1 MGGPPVLPLPDDAGG
16 RGGSLPPGTTT
27 GGFAEGLLDGAG
39 TTPRDAMALLDGAAV
54 GVGVADATSA
64 VEGAVEGATVAEA
77 AAVTGGAST
86 TGGTSTLAF
95 AAALRRIPHA
105 KPMPTA
111 TTTMAAARRPKMAM
125 SRERGDSAIDCATGS
140 PVWAA

>member
-27 GGFAEGLLDGAG
+27 GGFAVGLLDGAG

-54 GVGVADATSA
+54 GVGVADAI
-64 VEGAVEGATVAEA
+64 GAVEGASVAGA

-95 AAALRRIPHA
+95 AAALRRRPHA

-125 SRERGDSAIDCATGS
+125 SRERGDSDIDCATGS